1 MKDVA
6 LFEKVSFEQFYK
18 QFLDDYYSNNSKIFF
33 KEDLNK
39 DNLKL
44 LYNEI
49 ILPKRKTKYS
59 AGYDFHMPFTITIPK
74 YNSVVI
80 PTGIRCKIREDY
92 VLQIYPRSSLGFKHG
107 IRLSN
112 GVAIIDSDY
121 YNADNE
127 GHIMIKL
134 SNDSAN
140 CKDITLEKGSGFCQG
155 LFIEYGTTINDD
167 ADGIRTGGI
176 GSTDK

>member
-6 LFEKVSFEQFYK
+6 LFEKVSFEQFYN
-18 QFLDDYYSNNSKIFF
+18 DF
-33 KEDLNK
+33 KNALKNVILENYDSREEDIAQC
-39 DNLKL
+39 
-44 LYNEI
+44 YNDI

-74 YNSVVI
+74 NHSIII
-80 PTGIRCKIREDY
+80 PTGVRCKIREDY
-92 VLQIYPRSSLGFKHG
+92 VLQIYPRSSLGFKYG

-140 CKDITLEKGSGFCQG
+140 CKDVVLEKSSGFCQG
-155 LFIEYGTTINDD
+155 LFMEYGTTINDN

-176 GSTDK
+176 GSTDKQ